1 MRGDEER
8 YRRFLNGDDNGL
20 RELIDIYHAGLTL
33 FVNGIVGDPTETEDI
48 VQDTFVKLAV
58 KKPRFD
64 GRCSFKTWLYT
75 IARNKAYNHLKR
87 HRARFT
93 DQPIDELFTLSDGS
107 DLERDYL
114 RSKQNIA
121 VHRAMRELNADYFQV
136 LYLTYF
142 EGQDTEGAAK
152 IMHKTKRQIGDL
164 LYRAKK
170 SLREKL
176 ERAGFSYEE
185 L

>member
-33 FVNGIVGDPTETEDI
+33 FVNGIVQNLSDTEDI
-48 VQDTFVKLAV
+48 VQDTFVTLAV
-58 KKPRFD
+58 KKPRFG
-64 GRCSFKTWLYT
+64 GRSSFKTWLYS
-75 IARNKAYNHLKR
+75 IARNKACNFLKR
-87 HRARFT
+87 HRARYS
-93 DQPIDELFTLSDGS
+93 DKPIDEYFMLSDGT
-107 DLERDYL
+107 DLEKEYL
-114 RSKQNIA
+114 RSQQDIA

-142 EGQDTEGAAK
+142 EGQDTEGAARV
-152 IMHKTKRQIGDL
+152 MHKTKRQIGDL

-170 SLREKL
+170 SLRDKL
-176 ERAGFSYEE
+176 ERAGFRYED

>member
-1 MRGDEER
+1 MENDEER
-8 YRRFLNGDDNGL
+8 YRRFLTGDDNGL
-20 RELIDIYHAGLTL
+20 REIIDIYHAGLTL
-33 FVNGIVGDPTETEDI
+33 FVNGIVGDLTETEDI

-58 KKPRFD
+58 KKPRFN

-75 IARNKAYNHLKR
+75 IARNKAYNYLKR

-93 DQPIDELFTLSDGS
+93 DQPIDELFMLSDGT
-107 DLERDYL
+107 DLEKEYL

-152 IMHKTKRQIGDL
+152 IMHKTKRQVENL
-164 LYRAKK
+164 LFNAKK
-170 SLREKL
+170 ALRSEL
-176 ERAGFSYEE
+176 ERDGFHYEE

>member
-33 FVNGIVGDPTETEDI
+33 FVNGIVGDLTETEDI

-58 KKPRFD
+58 KKPCFS
-64 GRCSFKTWLYT
+64 GKCGFKTWLYT
-75 IARNKAYNHLKR
+75 IARNKAYNYLKR
-87 HRARFT
+87 HKARFT
-93 DQPIDELFTLSDGS
+93 DQPIDELFTLSDGT

-170 SLREKL
+170 SLRDKL